1 MIRFPQLLLS
11 AQIVLFC
18 MDFAL
23 NECLHN
29 TKIPIRYNSC
39 EVDES
44 LELNSFRVVSEHCE
58 LRTIR
63 ARNLTVKLGRVI
75 KLSLNRR
82 GSKAVRFGLQKVPAL
97 FCEKLKL
104 NTKHCVQ
111 QARGTKRT
119 SRIPKNRNLEK
130 RRATGSPIPRN
141 TVLRLVD

>member
-1 MIRFPQLLLS
+1 MVIYCLKFRITCYVSAVTFIGVNRF
-11 AQIVLFC
+11 VC

-29 TKIPIRYNSC
+29 TKLPIRYNSC

-44 LELNSFRVVSEHCE
+44 LELNSCRVVSEHCE

-63 ARNLTVKLGRVI
+63 ARKLTVKLGRAI

-97 FCEKLKL
+97 FCEKLTNSVLHFDEKTFL
-104 NTKHCVQ
+104 GIFICL
-111 QARGTKRT
+111 
-119 SRIPKNRNLEK
+119 SRSCFKFFIYVSALFH
-130 RRATGSPIPRN
+130 
-141 TVLRLVD
+141 

>member
-1 MIRFPQLLLS
+1 
-11 AQIVLFC
+11 

-63 ARNLTVKLGRVI
+63 ARNLTVKLGRAI

-104 NTKHCVQ
+104 NTKQRIQ
-111 QARGTKRT
+111 QATGEKSISRT
-119 SRIPKNRNLEK
+119 PKNRNLEK
-130 RRATGSPIPRN
+130 QSVTGSAIRRN
-141 TVLRLVD
+141 TVLCLLDSKDC

>member
-1 MIRFPQLLLS
+1 
-11 AQIVLFC
+11 

-29 TKIPIRYNSC
+29 TKLPIRYNSC

-44 LELNSFRVVSEHCE
+44 LELNCCRVVSEHCE

-63 ARNLTVKLGRVI
+63 AHNLTVKLGRAI

-97 FCEKLKL
+97 FCEKLKPL
-104 NTKHCVQ
+104 LVN
-111 QARGTKRT
+111 
-119 SRIPKNRNLEK
+119 SRRHFAALIFSLALASSNIT
-130 RRATGSPIPRN
+130 AVFVSSYAI
-141 TVLRLVD
+141 